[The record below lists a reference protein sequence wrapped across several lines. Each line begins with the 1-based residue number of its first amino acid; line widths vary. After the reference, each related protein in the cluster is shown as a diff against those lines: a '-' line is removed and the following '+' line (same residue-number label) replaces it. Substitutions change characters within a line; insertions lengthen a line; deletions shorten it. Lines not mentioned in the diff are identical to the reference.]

1 MLYEHIVTAALRQM
15 RRIRR
20 LILPR
25 SSGHSVKRVNS
36 HPEENNEN
44 QKESETTV
52 VRNKYTAQFKEQ
64 VLERAAKDGIAK
76 VAKDLGLAESMLY
89 NWRAKRSQTGQPF
102 EDQKLQQAEMAR
114 LKRENAR
121 LEEEVAFLK
130 RRQRTL
136 PNSPSEVRH
145 D

>member
-1 MLYEHIVTAALRQM
+1 MKTKNESNTA
-15 RRIRR
+15 
-20 LILPR
+20 
-25 SSGHSVKRVNS
+25 
-36 HPEENNEN
+36 
-44 QKESETTV
+44 V

-64 VLERAAKDGIAK
+64 VLERADKDGIAK

-114 LKRENAR
+114 LKREYAR

-130 RRQRTL
+130 KAAAYFAKQ
-136 PNSPSEVRH
+136 PK
-145 D
+145 